1 MSGIAWLQ
9 KTDPPSALP
18 PTSRALTEPNGLL
31 AVGGALSPEWL
42 IHAYRR
48 GVFPWYSAEQPIL
61 WWAPDPRAVLL
72 PPEFHVSRSLA
83 RSIARRGYETRIN
96 TAFTEV
102 IEACA
107 GPRHGMPGTWITREM
122 HEAYV
127 LLHRRGLAHSFETWH
142 EGRLVGGL
150 YGVGLGRVFFGESMF
165 TRATDA
171 SKVALARLVAECVN
185 RNVTLIDCQMPSPHL
200 ASLGSRS
207 IPRWDFEARLAEL
220 VDSRVPVWR
229 ERYA

>member
-9 KTDPPSALP
+9 RTDPPTVLP
-18 PTSRALTEPNGLL
+18 PTTRALTEPNGLL

-72 PPEFHVSRSLA
+72 PAEFHVSRSLA
-83 RSIARRGYETRIN
+83 RSITRRGYETRIN
-96 TAFTEV
+96 TAFTDV

-171 SKVALARLVAECVN
+171 SKVALARLVSECVV
-185 RNVTLIDCQMPSPHL
+185 RRVPLIDCQMPSPHL
-200 ASLGSRS
+200 ASLGSRN

-229 ERYA
+229 E